1 MVDQLEVG
9 FHGASQVTFHDL
21 HVVNV
26 VLQEQVV
33 AAYFG
38 LDFEGLLSSVQIEA
52 RDISGVDHFHDQ
64 ANPSRFE
71 LAGGEP
77 EVLDKGLAHGGEAHS
92 LRMYASQAVDLG
104 VAQNLCVLNGLVD
117 ASTEFVYS
125 VGMAC
130 DAALALGPIASGEV
144 EQHLSE
150 TVGIEL
156 LFNLGDTEVIGEE
169 ILDSSE
175 TSIRCGFKTS

>member
-1 MVDQLEVG
+1 
-9 FHGASQVTFHDL
+9 
-21 HVVNV
+21 
-26 VLQEQVV
+26 
-33 AAYFG
+33 
-38 LDFEGLLSSVQIEA
+38 
-52 RDISGVDHFHDQ
+52 
-64 ANPSRFE
+64 
-71 LAGGEP
+71 
-77 EVLDKGLAHGGEAHS
+77 
-92 LRMYASQAVDLG
+92 
-104 VAQNLCVLNGLVD
+104 
-117 ASTEFVYS
+117 
-125 VGMAC
+125 MAC